1 MKPVIGV
8 FFGGNSVEHE
18 VSVIS
23 GLQALNNLNKDKYD
37 AVAVYMTRSGEFY
50 AGEAASRI
58 EEYADL
64 PALLKKCERVLP
76 VPASGRADLAYY
88 PPKVFGKKI
97 YATIDA
103 ALPVVHGTNV
113 EDGALQ
119 GYFRT
124 LGIPFAGC
132 DVLASAAGMDKAVMK
147 ELFRAAGLP
156 VLEAV
161 RVSEAKWRADPD
173 AVLAEASEKLGLP
186 VIVKPVDLGS
196 SVGITIAREEDA
208 LRAALDEA
216 FLFSDAA
223 LVEKALV
230 DPREI
235 NCAVLGNA
243 DEARASECEEPV
255 SGGDIL
261 SYEDK
266 YVSGGKGGKGMSG
279 AKRLIPAPISPELRE
294 KIRSCAVAAFSALGC
309 EGVARVDFL
318 LDGDEVFVNEINTI
332 PGSLAFYLFE
342 PDGMKYPELLDELIR
357 LALARERRRARRS
370 TTIDT
375 GILKNYKGGSKLRK

>member
-1 MKPVIGV
+1 MKLKIGV
-8 FFGGNSVEHE
+8 MFGGKSVEHE

-23 GLQALNNLNKDKYD
+23 AIQAINALDKDKYE
-37 AVAVYMTRSGEFY
+37 VVPVYISRDGRFFTGRDIG
-50 AGEAASRI
+50 RI
-58 EEYADL
+58 EAYRDI
-64 PALLKKCERVLP
+64 PALLSRSTEVL
-76 VPASGRADLAYY
+76 VSGADDRLRLLELR
-88 PPKVFGKKI
+88 PLRKPKETLLDIV
-97 YATIDA
+97 
-103 ALPVVHGTNV
+103 LPVVHGTNV

-119 GYFRT
+119 GFFRT
-124 LGIPFAGC
+124 LGVPFAGC
-132 DVLASAAGMDKAVMK
+132 DVLASAAGMDKFVMK
-147 ELFRAAGLP
+147 TLFRAAGLP
-156 VLEAV
+156 VLDAV
-161 RVSEAKWRADPD
+161 RVSEAAWRADPD
-173 AVLAEASEKLGLP
+173 AELSAAEERLGMP

-196 SVGITIAREEDA
+196 SVGITIARDADA
-208 LRAALDEA
+208 LRAALDNA

-223 LVEKALV
+223 LVERALT

-243 DEARASECEEPV
+243 DEAEPSECEEPV

-294 KIRSCAVAAFSALGC
+294 KIRGYAVSAFRALGC
-309 EGVARVDFL
+309 EGVARIDFL

-342 PDGMKYPELLDELIR
+342 PAGMKYPELLDELIR

-370 TTIDT
+370 TSIDT

>member
-1 MKPVIGV
+1 
-8 FFGGNSVEHE
+8 
-18 VSVIS
+18 
-23 GLQALNNLNKDKYD
+23 
-37 AVAVYMTRSGEFY
+37 
-50 AGEAASRI
+50 
-58 EEYADL
+58 
-64 PALLKKCERVLP
+64 
-76 VPASGRADLAYY
+76 
-88 PPKVFGKKI
+88 
-97 YATIDA
+97 
-103 ALPVVHGTNV
+103 
-113 EDGALQ
+113 
-119 GYFRT
+119 
-124 LGIPFAGC
+124 
-132 DVLASAAGMDKAVMK
+132 
-147 ELFRAAGLP
+147 
-156 VLEAV
+156 
-161 RVSEAKWRADPD
+161 
-173 AVLAEASEKLGLP
+173 
-186 VIVKPVDLGS
+186 
-196 SVGITIAREEDA
+196 
-208 LRAALDEA
+208 
-216 FLFSDAA
+216 DAA

-294 KIRSCAVAAFSALGC
+294 KIRAYAVAAFSALGC

-342 PDGMKYPELLDELIR
+342 PAGMKYPELLDELIR

-370 TTIDT
+370 TSIDT